1 MNLQKRLVQR
11 HFSRAAANYE
21 ALATLQ
27 DQVGQEMLARLPLL
41 KIDPQYLLDLGAG
54 TGLQSRRL
62 NRYFPR
68 ARVIAL
74 DLALPML
81 QEARR
86 RKSWRQR
93 QWFLQGDAE
102 ALPVRGAMLQMIFS
116 NLLLQWLPD
125 PLPALREMRRVLQ
138 PEGLLLC
145 SSLGPDSLRELRQAF
160 AEVDGEAH
168 VHDFLDM
175 HLLGDALVQA
185 GFADPVLD
193 VEHYELQYDDLD
205 ALLRDLRGIGAASAH
220 ARPGLFTPRKL
231 QRLRAA
237 YEAFRTPT
245 GKLPLHY
252 EVVHAHAWAAALRSD
267 GELQPLHFLPRQ
279 SRP

>member
-1 MNLQKRLVQR
+1 MLNKRLVRR
-11 HFSRAAANYE
+11 HFSHAAQDYE

-27 DQVGQEMLARLPLL
+27 DQVGQEMLERLDLL
-41 KIDPQYLLDLGAG
+41 KIDPQFLLDLGAG

-62 NRYFPR
+62 NRRYPR
-68 ARVIAL
+68 ARILAI

-93 QWFLQGDAE
+93 QWYLQGDAE
-102 ALPVRGAMLQMIFS
+102 QLPLRDQSLQMIYS
-116 NLLLQWLPD
+116 NFVLQWLPD
-125 PLPALREMRRVLQ
+125 PMPALREMRRVLQ

-160 AEVDGEAH
+160 RAVDSEPH
-168 VHDFLDM
+168 VHEFLDM
-175 HLLGDALVQA
+175 HVLGDAMVQA

-193 VEHYELQYDDLD
+193 VEHYELHYDDLD
-205 ALLRDLRGIGAASAH
+205 GLLRDLRGIGAGNSQ
-220 ARPGLFTPRKL
+220 ARQGLFTPRKL

-237 YEAFRTPT
+237 YEEFRTPA

-252 EVVHAHAWAAALRSD
+252 EVVHAHAWRAADRPAQD
-267 GELQPLHFLPRQ
+267 FQPLQFIPR
-279 SRP
+279 RRE